1 GREGARAPVELRA
14 LLEDSLSRKLESL
27 ASAGVRV
34 VREYGPP
41 LRVFG
46 DPERLADVFSELVTN
61 ARRAMPAGGQ
71 LTVGYHSID
80 GQLAAI
86 RFADTGEGISP
97 SNRPRIFEPFFTTKR
112 DWNAKGL
119 GLTMVHQVC
128 EEHQGRVTVESGPG
142 KGAVFTVLL
151 PILQERAL
159 A

>member
-1 GREGARAPVELRA
+1 MELRA
-14 LLEDSLSRKLESL
+14 LLEDSLSRNLESL

-71 LTVGYHSID
+71 LTVGYRSID
-80 GQLAAI
+80 GQLAAVQ
-86 RFADTGEGISP
+86 FSDTGEGIAEDI
-97 SNRPRIFEPFFTTKR
+97 RGRIFEPFFTTKK

-119 GLTMVHQVC
+119 GLTMVHQIC
-128 EEHQGRVTVESGPG
+128 EAHHGRVTVESAPG
-142 KGAVFTVLL
+142 KGATFTVLL
-151 PILQERAL
+151 PFLQDRAL

>member
-1 GREGARAPVELRA
+1 MQI
-14 LLEDSLSRKLESL
+14 
-27 ASAGVRV
+27 

-41 LRVFG
+41 LRITG
-46 DPERLADVFSELVTN
+46 DPRRLTEAFAELVTN

-71 LTVGYHSID
+71 LTVGYRCID

-97 SNRPRIFEPFFTTKR
+97 SVRPRIFEPFFTTKK

-128 EEHQGRVTVESGPG
+128 EEHNGRVTVESAPG
-142 KGAVFTVLL
+142 KGATFTVVL
-151 PILQERAL
+151 PVLQERAL